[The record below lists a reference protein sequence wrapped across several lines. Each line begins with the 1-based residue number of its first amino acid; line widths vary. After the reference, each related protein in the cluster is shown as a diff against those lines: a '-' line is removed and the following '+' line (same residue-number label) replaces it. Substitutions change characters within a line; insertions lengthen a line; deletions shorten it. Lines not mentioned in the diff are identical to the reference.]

1 MGIIFRAELFLCL
14 GSWALRPDQV
24 GPLGGPFGLTVI
36 SKTCF
41 QKFRAWTPPSP
52 LTEPG
57 RTRKLI
63 SYLTEID
70 LLNGWQL
77 ISNIFPEASYHLIGT
92 VTAWY
97 HMEGNV
103 EIYWVSYR
111 SPWGSQERD
120 TNFTANQGSV
130 SDFTAEEKDLCWREQ
145 KICILFENVLFE
157 MPSGLE
163 KYIFMI

>member
-1 MGIIFRAELFLCL
+1 MGVAATVASKDLEPQDSTKKLAQWVDLL
-14 GSWALRPDQV
+14 GQPLSRKPV
-24 GPLGGPFGLTVI
+24 FKNFGPE
-36 SKTCF
+36 S
-41 QKFRAWTPPSP
+41 PPSP

-103 EIYWVSYR
+103 EIY
-111 SPWGSQERD
+111 
-120 TNFTANQGSV
+120 
-130 SDFTAEEKDLCWREQ
+130 
-145 KICILFENVLFE
+145 
-157 MPSGLE
+157 
-163 KYIFMI
+163 